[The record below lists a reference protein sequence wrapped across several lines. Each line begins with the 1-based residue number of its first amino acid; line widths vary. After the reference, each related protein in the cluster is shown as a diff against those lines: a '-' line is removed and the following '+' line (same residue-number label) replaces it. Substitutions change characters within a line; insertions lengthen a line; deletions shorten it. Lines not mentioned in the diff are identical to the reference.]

1 MRKLA
6 VCAALTL
13 SLSGCV
19 LAPQVIQLNQEATVT
34 AGQLSL
40 SRDALV
46 RVVDDREIDGRQ
58 PKPNELGSRGG
69 RLAENSPLNSEN
81 SLKDV
86 LTMRMQNSLTQLGFG
101 AASPLEPL
109 KLQLSVKEF
118 SYGCNDG
125 MMVNDCSVRMRFELT
140 VIDGA
145 TTFTKPYGANESR
158 RVATAPVKEYN
169 EKWVN
174 EVLDRLW
181 QYMFNDDE
189 LRAALGVQ

>member
-46 RVVDDREIDGRQ
+46 RVVDDRMVDGRQ
-58 PKPNELGSRGG
+58 PEPNELGS
-69 RLAENSPLNSEN
+69 
-81 SLKDV
+81 
-86 LTMRMQNSLTQLGFG
+86 
-101 AASPLEPL
+101 
-109 KLQLSVKEF
+109 
-118 SYGCNDG
+118 
-125 MMVNDCSVRMRFELT
+125 CSVRMRFELT

>member
-1 MRKLA
+1 MYRQRREEEGTTDA
-6 VCAALTL
+6 
-13 SLSGCV
+13 SGSWD
-19 LAPQVIQLNQEATVT
+19 LIRQGLPQSDPSKYRL
-34 AGQLSL
+34 
-40 SRDALV
+40 RD
-46 RVVDDREIDGRQ
+46 RHCFVDDRMVDGRQ
-58 PKPNELGSRGG
+58 PEPNELGSRGG

-86 LTMRMQNSLTQLGFG
+86 LTTRMQNSLTQLGFG